1 MHIINGIDKVET
13 WPMLC
18 SMDSIGWKRLPSSF
32 SSGKEEGDSG
42 MYSNHFF
49 PEEDEDDNQ
58 QLHQNQN
65 NNNDGLLHVHASAS
79 SPMRQH
85 QQMPPPHQSGTISQA
100 PPPPARRP
108 PNRQPPPRRV
118 DHTYRDY
125 SNFPETELQ
134 QVKKMPTNFPSKLH
148 LILST
153 PEYANVSFVQSCFG
167 RIGRHW

>member
-58 QLHQNQN
+58 QLHQN
-65 NNNDGLLHVHASAS
+65 NNNDGLLHASAS

-100 PPPPARRP
+100 PPPPPARRP